1 MQPRGAQPA
10 RRFRHNGASVFLEVT
25 MKRRWFGLSS
35 LCTVLLAGSL
45 SAQAPAGAAGGAQGR
60 GGPAPAP
67 QNLQVLPKD
76 IPATELRALM
86 GAFAQGLGVQCAYC
100 HVAEGRGGRNDFAAD
115 EKTPKKTARVM
126 LKMVTTINDTIVA
139 GVGKPAAD
147 VTKVSC
153 ATCHRGAAIPPK
165 FEPPATAA
173 PGAPPAPGQ

>member
-1 MQPRGAQPA
+1 MRPRGAQPA
-10 RRFRHNGASVFLEVT
+10 RRFRHNEAPVFLEVT
-25 MKRRWFGLSS
+25 MKRCWFGLSS

-45 SAQAPAGAAGGAQGR
+45 SAQAPAGAPAGGLQGR

-100 HVAEGRGGRNDFAAD
+100 HVAEGRGGRNDLAAD

-126 LKMVTTINDTIVA
+126 LK
-139 GVGKPAAD
+139 
-147 VTKVSC
+147 
-153 ATCHRGAAIPPK
+153 
-165 FEPPATAA
+165 
-173 PGAPPAPGQ
+173 